1 MIPILDSALRDFG
14 LDPNQLNGSY
24 NGATSW
30 NTQSGP
36 KTDTLGNI
44 FGSIR
49 NGVSAGAGF
58 IGNLAKQTFYD
69 QPAALF
75 NYEKQQLRPLLH
87 DPFDPNSQ
95 YRKSLS
101 QINYDQQVASKLGQP
116 NNQLYNQQRQQLTAQ
131 QLKEGVSKAAHFANL
146 SNVITDPEYRK
157 VALPVYLTA
166 ASALAPEIK
175 PIQAAA
181 EGSTA
186 LDVAKALPGKA
197 FNSLFA
203 PGKTLVEGKGPISSL
218 ANVASKTMIRQPLV
232 VNPTINAAT
241 SIPGQLQQGNYAG
254 AAGNT
259 AMLATP
265 AILSATGKA
274 FKVAGNAIDNAIF
287 SRPGS
292 VINQLIFKNGET
304 LDSFLANL
312 PKTQQQKYL
321 NIAKVAENHYQG
333 EGTTAQKLIKS
344 LALDTQPIN
353 KMSAQDFLDRQ
364 QVLAQSSNKVVNT
377 VKKLK
382 EAAINGDQVAKD
394 KLTSV
399 FAHYP
404 TGKFMSRV
412 GVGRFSQGDAA
423 KFIKDL
429 KATNGDPV
437 LVNNTLNRALGT
449 EQWAKNPAVSARIQ
463 SAVQKNNTGNLDNM
477 IKKLNGIV
485 RTRNIGDKL
494 GLKLPNGYF
503 PILKPEGSAG
513 FVKAS
518 RAEDLIPNYK
528 APLEKVGNVINKLG
542 LSPKAVNP
550 MTVKDQLETNLG
562 KQLEGTKFAGLEQ
575 NVMDIMSKMVGQ
587 TKTAI
592 DPRQLSLSKFK
603 NAIMNE
609 STLKSIINEPKR
621 ADAAQLKRAFLNA
634 YSKLPANLVGAGNKS
649 VNVFSK
655 YIPAE
660 QYYLR
665 TKGALSYQFNPFFQA
680 RVITKSSLISLAEG
694 SNPLTKINSGTMD
707 ALRANNYLNK
717 ANTDANLNDLY
728 GNIPNVGG
736 DRQVNGAMQKI
747 LGTLAESIAKAH
759 NTTVPAILEN
769 KSTALYKQLDHA
781 LTVTT
786 GYPKGSYFDSPL
798 AKTLNVLVFPS
809 RFDTK
814 VLTVAGKYFAKQ
826 SPAVQIGLVKS
837 IASGE
842 QWLKSPDGEKWKKDN
857 AAALNVVNYMVPTE
871 SVSQVLNF
879 VKTGKLAD
887 LGQVGGMPFG
897 VITQMLRSSG
907 VNLPSALEQSAQI
920 NDATG
925 LPYNYKVGNT
935 NKAKLQLALQDLIGS
950 MFSYPGA
957 KLGLLSKTNL
967 MQDIVPALKPDK
979 GSVDYVST
987 DKAPSLGSISSTG
1000 TKTVLN
1006 SANQKFRPGAISRT
1020 EPKPIQPIYKIK
1032 KSKIPARPISSLI

>member
-1 MIPILDSALRDFG
+1 MGAIADSALKG
-14 LDPNQLNGSY
+14 LGYDPNQLKGTY
-24 NGATSW
+24 NGATHQVSPQ
-30 NTQSGP
+30 NTSSN
-36 KTDTLGNI
+36 TMGNI

-49 NGVSAGAGF
+49 NGVSAVPGF
-58 IGNLAKQTFYD
+58 IGNLAKQTFYTE
-69 QPAALF
+69 PAALGT
-75 NYEKQQLRPLLH
+75 YIGQQLRPLLH

-101 QINYDQQVASKLGQP
+101 QINYDQQVSSKLGQP
-116 NNQLYNQQRQQLTAQ
+116 NNQLYNQQRQQLTSQ
-131 QLKEGVSKAAHFANL
+131 QLKEGVSKAANL
-146 SNVITDPEYRK
+146 NVITNPEYRK
-157 VALPVYLTA
+157 VALPVGLTL
-166 ASALAPEIK
+166 ASVLAPEIK

-181 EGSTA
+181 KGSTA

-218 ANVASKTMIRQPLV
+218 VNVASKTMIRQPLV

-292 VINQLIFKNGET
+292 VINQLQFKNGET

-344 LALDTQPIN
+344 LALDAQPID
-353 KMSAQDFLDRQ
+353 KMSAQDFLNRQ
-364 QVLAQSSNKVVNT
+364 QVLAQSTNKVINT

-394 KLTSV
+394 NLTST
-399 FAHYP
+399 FGNYP
-404 TGKFMSRV
+404 SSKDLNRL

-437 LVNNTLNRALGT
+437 LVTNTLNRAIGT

-477 IKKLNGIV
+477 IKELNGIV

-518 RAEDLIPNYK
+518 RAENLIPNYK
-528 APLEKVGNVINKLG
+528 APLEKVGNAINKLG

-550 MTVKDQLETNLG
+550 MTVRNQLETNLG
-562 KQLEGTKFAGLEQ
+562 NQLEGTKFAGLEQ

-634 YSKLPANLVGAGNKS
+634 YSKLPASLVGAGNKS

-665 TKGALSYQFNPFFQA
+665 AKGALSYQFNPVFQS

-694 SNPLTKINSGTMD
+694 NNPLTKINSGTMD

-717 ANTDANLNDLY
+717 ANADANLNDLY

-842 QWLKSPDGEKWKKDN
+842 QWLKSPDGQKWKKDN
-857 AAALNVVNYMVPTE
+857 ADALKVLNYMIPTQ

-879 VKTGKLAD
+879 AKSGKLAD
-887 LGQVGGMPFG
+887 LGEVGGMPFG
-897 VITQMLRSSG
+897 VITQMLQSAG
-907 VNLPSALEQSAQI
+907 VKMPGPLEQSAQI
-920 NDATG
+920 NDSTG
-925 LPYNYKVGNT
+925 LPYNTKVGNT
-935 NKAKLQLALQDLIGS
+935 DKAKLQLALQDLINS
-950 MFSYPGA
+950 MYSWPGA
-957 KLGLLSKTNL
+957 MVGSESKSKLLEGL
-967 MQDIVPALKPDK
+967 VPALKPAN

-987 DKAPSLGSISSTG
+987 GNAQNLGSSSNTG
-1000 TKTVLN
+1000 IKTVLN
-1006 SANQKFRPGAISRT
+1006 SANQKFRPGAIPRT

-1032 KSKIPARPISSLI
+1032 KSKIPAKPISSLI